1 MKRLFSLVVTVMV
14 TMLATPVFAAEMK
27 MIGTIT
33 AIKTV
38 GTGTEMTLKDRRT
51 DALIVLQVRD
61 NATMEKIKD
70 RKVRVGDEL
79 RIRYDGDSKVIKM
92 VQKSAGC

>member
-1 MKRLFSLVVTVMV
+1 MKRLSALVCTVAVTL
-14 TMLATPVFAAEMK
+14 LATTVFAAEMK

-33 AIKTV
+33 AIKMV
-38 GTGTEMTLKDRRT
+38 GTGAEMTLKDRRT
-51 DALIVLQVRD
+51 DAPIVLQARD

>member
-33 AIKTV
+33 TIKTV
-38 GTGTEMTLKDRRT
+38 GTATEMTLKDRKT

-79 RIRYDGDSKVIKM
+79 RIRYDGDSKVIKT

>member
-38 GTGTEMTLKDRRT
+38 GTATEMTLKDRKT

-79 RIRYDGDSKVIKM
+79 RIRYDGDSKVIKT

>member
-33 AIKTV
+33 TIKTV
-38 GTGTEMTLKDRRT
+38 GTGTEMTLKDRKT

-61 NATMEKIKD
+61 NATLEKIKD

-79 RIRYDGDSKVIKM
+79 RIRYDGDSKVIKT